1 MGKWLKAILV
11 LPALLLLAGCGRVDM
26 PPQTKQPTVAE
37 PRMQPAAAD
46 AGAAQGQLPPRAGT
60 SEPDETRPPITPA
73 GENTGTGVEIG
84 GPATGKASSETP
96 AHDTPDSARSGAER
110 LEVKPPAPV
119 TTPEAA
125 GTNSAKPD
133 RAETVGPDKVAS
145 QPTEPNKAET
155 AGPDKVASRPAEPNE
170 AARPAEP
177 ASGLTRFYEEYATIL
192 QTYVRE
198 DGWVDYATLNRHRL
212 DLKSLLSQID
222 ELDPNVYRAW
232 PRQEELAF
240 WVNAYNLKMLEVIER
255 NYPIQSS
262 RWLRLTW
269 PPSDIR
275 HIRGIW
281 TDYKF
286 IVMDEEFT
294 LAAVEQQFFDKTF
307 GDPRVYLAIMY
318 ATRSGPPLR
327 REPYRGNGLN
337 RQLDEQ
343 VRRFL
348 SSPRGLQI
356 DRRNMVVHLSAIF
369 KPSWHGKEFVARY
382 GTDRK
387 FKDRDPA
394 TRAVLSFLT
403 NYLSREDVDFL
414 EVENYTLAYMNFDW
428 RLNDGSE
435 N

>member
-1 MGKWLKAILV
+1 MRKWLKAILV
-11 LPALLLLAGCGRVDM
+11 LPGLLLLAGCGRVDL
-26 PPQTKQPTVAE
+26 PAQTKQPPVAE
-37 PRMQPAAAD
+37 PRRQPAAAD
-46 AGAAQGQLPPRAGT
+46 AGTAQGQLPPPAGT
-60 SEPDETRPPITPA
+60 SEPNETRTLATPA
-73 GENTGTGVEIG
+73 GENTGTPREMDGAVT
-84 GPATGKASSETP
+84 AKASSETA
-96 AHDTPDSARSGAER
+96 AHDTPEATRNEPER
-110 LEVKPPAPV
+110 TEIKPPAPV

-125 GTNSAKPD
+125 GRKP
-133 RAETVGPDKVAS
+133 AEA
-145 QPTEPNKAET
+145 NRAET
-155 AGPDKVASRPAEPNE
+155 AGPDKVPPPTEPNGAEAAKPDEATLQPAEPHE
-170 AARPAEP
+170 AAGPAEP
-177 ASGLTRFYEEYATIL
+177 ASGLARFYEEYATIL

-198 DGWVDYATLNRHRL
+198 DGRVDYATLNRHRL
-212 DLKSLLSQID
+212 DLKSLLTQID

-275 HIRGIW
+275 HIRGIR

-307 GDPRVYLAIMY
+307 GDPRVYLAIAY

-327 REPYRGNGLN
+327 REPYRGNGLD

-428 RLNDGSE
+428 RLNDAST